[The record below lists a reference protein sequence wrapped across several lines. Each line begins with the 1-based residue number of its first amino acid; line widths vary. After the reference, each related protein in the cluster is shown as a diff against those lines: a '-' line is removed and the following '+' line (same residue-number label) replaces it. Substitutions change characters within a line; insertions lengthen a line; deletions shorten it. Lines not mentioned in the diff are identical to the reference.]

1 MGKLIGGLLTKK
13 KKKKLQG
20 QLNEEYR
27 ISARAQQEGQ
37 RIEQLRANYG
47 SKQEKIAQLREGR
60 IRRASVI
67 AGAVNAGAGYSSV
80 AAQGAGSAET
90 SAFANLGNL
99 NVLEGYSEAI
109 SKKNEEFMKS
119 QGNQQLLG
127 AKLQTQDQK
136 AQFYGDIF
144 DTGLAVATLP
154 FGGTAGLAAKAAGGF
169 NLVGTQS
176 PAPITSL
183 TG

>member
-27 ISARAQQEGQ
+27 ISARAQQESQ

-60 IRRASVI
+60 IRRAQVI
-67 AGAVNAGAGYSSV
+67 AGATNAGAGYSTV
-80 AAQGAGSAET
+80 AAQGAASAQT

-144 DTGLAVATLP
+144 DAGLTVATLP
-154 FGGTAGLAAKAAGGF
+154 FGGTVGLAAKAAGAF

-183 TG
+183 T

>member
-27 ISARAQQEGQ
+27 ISAKAQQEAQ

-60 IRRASVI
+60 IRRAQVI
-67 AGAVNAGAGYSSV
+67 AGAVNAGAGYSTV
-80 AAQGAGSAET
+80 AAQGAASAGT

-127 AKLQTQDQK
+127 AKLQTQEQK
-136 AQFYGDIF
+136 AQFFGDIF
-144 DTGLAVATLP
+144 DTGFAVATLP
-154 FGGTAGLAAKAAGGF
+154 FGGGVGMAAKAAGAF

-183 TG
+183 T